1 MTSKTWLIDLLR
13 SRRIFGDFPKPYFS
27 TQLARLYA
35 QGGLLEASG
44 AGTLVAGPWHGTT
57 DEASRA
63 RKTSSLTESRSYLG
77 QNHGSSGLPYIRGF
91 LITKWSS
98 LYALNVKK
106 RHKKCDEEKPTCK
119 RCRDGGYV
127 CDGYTPQSKAVTAK
141 TQNRALPILAAK
153 VTPTRPL
160 LPGDTLES
168 NYYVYFFSDI
178 ISQLEITPYLNREFW
193 NRNILV
199 PSQSSECVRHAV
211 LALGA
216 THWQYSARTE
226 LSAASLDRFV
236 LRHYNEAIS
245 RLTGN
250 QDSLPD
256 MSTVLTCCILFVIL
270 ESLRGDFGEA
280 IRHLESGTRI
290 LTNHVPRTYLPNR
303 DFQEL
308 ASIFHAIASQVAI
321 FSPERVF
328 PDVTHLLMPA
338 AKKQKR
344 IEGEFRNLDEAE
356 DVMNKF
362 DDMVNHISWDL
373 DQEWENE
380 DSECN
385 TQWSILRENVQTWQ
399 CQFEVLVK
407 KLSAGKEPIDNEKVL
422 NLRIQHKLWE
432 LLIEEESSVDEDA
445 EAYLDP
451 AECNILLDQLEKLWC
466 NPSRPRFGLKIDL
479 TAALFQLYV
488 YCTDENVRHRII
500 FMLRAQSR
508 REIIWDSGQLA
519 DFLENDMVLR
529 AVGLQT
535 DRWPEIGPSA
545 NDGALLVFRPKSSRE
560 SSES

>member
-1 MTSKTWLIDLLR
+1 MDRPIR
-13 SRRIFGDFPKPYFS
+13 APRVRAFS
-27 TQLARLYA
+27 
-35 QGGLLEASG
+35 
-44 AGTLVAGPWHGTT
+44 
-57 DEASRA
+57 
-63 RKTSSLTESRSYLG
+63 RKTRTGCLTC
-77 QNHGSSGLPYIRGF
+77 
-91 LITKWSS
+91 
-98 LYALNVKK
+98 KK

-119 RCRDGGYV
+119 RCKDGGYV
-127 CDGYTPQSKAVTAK
+127 CDGYTPQSKAVTTK
-141 TQNRALPILAAK
+141 TQSRSLPILAAK
-153 VTPTRPL
+153 VSTPTVPL

-193 NRNILV
+193 KRNILV

-216 THWQYSARTE
+216 THWQYSVQNQS
-226 LSAASLDRFV
+226 SAASLDRFV
-236 LRHYNEAIS
+236 LKHYNEAIS
-245 RLTGN
+245 KLTGD
-250 QDSLPD
+250 QESPPD

-280 IRHLESGTRI
+280 VRHLESGTRI
-290 LTNHVPRTYLPNR
+290 LTNHVPKTYFPNR
-303 DFQEL
+303 DFEEL
-308 ASIFHAIASQVAI
+308 AAIFHAIAAQVAI

-338 AKKQKR
+338 GEKQKR

-356 DVMNKF
+356 DVMNQF
-362 DDMVNHISWDL
+362 DDMVSHISWDL

-385 TQWSILRENVQTWQ
+385 TQWSMLQENVQAWK
-399 CQFEVLVK
+399 CQFEILVK
-407 KLSAGKEPIDNEKVL
+407 KLSAGKEPIDSEKVL

-432 LLIEEESSVDEDA
+432 LLIEEQSCVDEDV
-445 EAYLDP
+445 EAHLDP

-535 DRWPEIGPSA
+535 ERWPEIGPSA

>member
-1 MTSKTWLIDLLR
+1 MDR
-13 SRRIFGDFPKPYFS
+13 SIRAQRVRAFS
-27 TQLARLYA
+27 
-35 QGGLLEASG
+35 
-44 AGTLVAGPWHGTT
+44 
-57 DEASRA
+57 
-63 RKTSSLTESRSYLG
+63 RKTRTGCLTC
-77 QNHGSSGLPYIRGF
+77 
-91 LITKWSS
+91 
-98 LYALNVKK
+98 KK

-127 CDGYTPQSKAVTAK
+127 CDGYTPQSQAVTTK
-141 TQNRALPILAAK
+141 TQNRSLPILAAK
-153 VTPTRPL
+153 VSTPTLPR

-178 ISQLEITPYLNREFW
+178 ISQLEITPYLNKEFW

-199 PSQSSECVRHAV
+199 PSQNSECVRHAV

-216 THWQYSARTE
+216 THWQYSTRNQ
-226 LSAASLDRFV
+226 LSTASFDRFV
-236 LRHYNEAIS
+236 LWHYNEAIS
-245 RLTGN
+245 KLTSN
-250 QDSLPD
+250 QESPQD

-290 LTNHVPRTYLPNR
+290 LTNHVPKTYLPNR

-308 ASIFHAIASQVAI
+308 AAIFHAIASQVAI

-328 PDVTHLLMPA
+328 PDVTHLLMP

-380 DSECN
+380 ESECN
-385 TQWSILRENVQTWQ
+385 TQWSILRQNVQVWQ
-399 CQFEVLVK
+399 CQFEILVN
-407 KLSAGKEPIDNEKVL
+407 KLSAGKEPIDSEKVL

-432 LLIEEESSVDEDA
+432 LLIEEESDVDENA
-445 EAYLDP
+445 EAHLDS
-451 AECNILLDQLEKLWC
+451 AECNTLLDQLEKLWC
-466 NPSRPRFGLKIDL
+466 NPTRPRFGLKIDL

-488 YCTDENVRHRII
+488 YCTDENVRQRII
-500 FMLRAQSR
+500 CMLRAQSR

-519 DFLENDMVLR
+519 DFLESDMVLR

-535 DRWPEIGPSA
+535 ERWPEIGPSA

>member
-1 MTSKTWLIDLLR
+1 MDKSIR
-13 SRRIFGDFPKPYFS
+13 AQRVRAFS
-27 TQLARLYA
+27 
-35 QGGLLEASG
+35 
-44 AGTLVAGPWHGTT
+44 
-57 DEASRA
+57 
-63 RKTSSLTESRSYLG
+63 RKTRTGCLTC
-77 QNHGSSGLPYIRGF
+77 
-91 LITKWSS
+91 
-98 LYALNVKK
+98 KK
-106 RHKKCDEEKPTCK
+106 RHKKCDEEKPTCR

-127 CDGYTPQSKAVTAK
+127 CDGYTPQSKAVTTK
-141 TQNRALPILAAK
+141 TQTRTLPILAAK
-153 VTPTRPL
+153 ATPTLPL
-160 LPGDTLES
+160 LPGDALES

-216 THWQYSARTE
+216 THWQYSARNE
-226 LSAASLDRFV
+226 LSAAPLDRFV
-236 LRHYNEAIS
+236 LKHYNEAIS
-245 RLTGN
+245 KLTSN
-250 QDSLPD
+250 QESPPD

-290 LTNHVPRTYLPNR
+290 LTNHVPKTYLPNR

-308 ASIFHAIASQVAI
+308 AAIFHAIASQVAI

-380 DSECN
+380 ESECN

-399 CQFEVLVK
+399 CQFEVLVN
-407 KLSAGKEPIDNEKVL
+407 KLSAGKEPIDSEKVL

-432 LLIEEESSVDEDA
+432 LLIEEQSSVDEDV
-445 EAYLDP
+445 EAHLDP

-545 NDGALLVFRPKSSRE
+545 SDGALLVFRPKSSRE

>member
-1 MTSKTWLIDLLR
+1 M
-13 SRRIFGDFPKPYFS
+13 
-27 TQLARLYA
+27 Q
-35 QGGLLEASG
+35 
-44 AGTLVAGPWHGTT
+44 
-57 DEASRA
+57 
-63 RKTSSLTESRSYLG
+63 
-77 QNHGSSGLPYIRGF
+77 
-91 LITKWSS
+91 
-98 LYALNVKK
+98 
-106 RHKKCDEEKPTCK
+106 
-119 RCRDGGYV
+119 DGGYV
-127 CDGYTPQSKAVTAK
+127 CDGYTPQSKAVTTK
-141 TQNRALPILAAK
+141 TQTRPLPILAAK
-153 VTPTRPL
+153 VTPTLPL

-178 ISQLEITPYLNREFW
+178 INQLEITPYLNREFW

-199 PSQSSECVRHAV
+199 PSQNSECVRHAV

-216 THWQYSARTE
+216 THWQYSVRNE
-226 LSAASLDRFV
+226 LSATSLDRFV

-245 RLTGN
+245 KLTSN
-250 QDSLPD
+250 QESPPD
-256 MSTVLTCCILFVIL
+256 MPTVLTCCILFVIL
-270 ESLRGDFGEA
+270 GSLRGDFGEA

-290 LTNHVPRTYLPNR
+290 LTNHVPKSYLPNR

-308 ASIFHAIASQVAI
+308 AAIFHAIASQVAI

-380 DSECN
+380 ESECN

-399 CQFEVLVK
+399 CQFEILVN
-407 KLSAGKEPIDNEKVL
+407 KLSAGKEPIDSEKVL

-432 LLIEEESSVDEDA
+432 LLIEEESSVDEDV
-445 EAYLDP
+445 EAHLDP

-519 DFLENDMVLR
+519 DFLENDMGLR

-535 DRWPEIGPSA
+535 ERWPEIGPSA
-545 NDGALLVFRPKSSRE
+545 SDGALLVFRPKSSRE